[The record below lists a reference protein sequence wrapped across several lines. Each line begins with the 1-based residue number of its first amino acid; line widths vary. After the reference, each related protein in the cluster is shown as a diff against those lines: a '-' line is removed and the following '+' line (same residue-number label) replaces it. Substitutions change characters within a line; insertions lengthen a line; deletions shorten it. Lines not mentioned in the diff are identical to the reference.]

1 MSTTLEC
8 VSDWIIR
15 QRWYAGKGH
24 VPRLRI
30 LSADPV
36 PNDDPDA
43 RVSILLVMD
52 DEGHVP
58 TLYQVPIVE
67 RATLQPSERP
77 FLIGQNDDGDFI
89 FDGPHD
95 PAYPKAL
102 LHLLAPDLAREVS
115 VTGSVVLS
123 GEQSNTSI
131 IYEIDGTSS
140 IICKVFRTLHNG
152 DNPDVTLQ
160 AALSAAGST
169 AVPRFVGQVRG
180 EWIDVGQP
188 SGRAAGHLAFAQEFL
203 AGSDDGWKV
212 ALRFAADGT
221 DFTSLARSLG
231 EQTARV
237 HSGLASVMPTIAA
250 NSAEIAGFG
259 VSWARRLNLAIRE
272 VPALLGS
279 REAIEAVY
287 ETARTGTWP
296 RLQRIHGDYHLGQAL
311 LAPERGWVLVD
322 FEGEPLRP
330 MNERDRPD
338 VALRDVAG
346 MLRSFDYAAGATPGI
361 SAEWAP
367 ACREAFVAGYLAE
380 SGANIEVFR
389 PLLDAFELDKAV
401 YEAIYEARNRPDW
414 LAIPLRG
421 IEQLLASRHDE
432 RAGTAR
438 LGA

>member
-8 VSDWIIR
+8 VSEWITR

-24 VPRLRI
+24 EPRLRI
-30 LSADPV
+30 LSAEILPS
-36 PNDDPDA
+36 DDPDA
-43 RVSILLVMD
+43 RVSVLLVMD

-67 RATLQPSERP
+67 RSSLQPAERA
-77 FLIGQNDDGDFI
+77 FLIGQNDDGDYI

-95 PAYPKAL
+95 PAYTRAL
-102 LHLLAPDLAREVS
+102 LAVLAPDLDGEL
-115 VTGSVVLS
+115 TGSAVLS

-131 IYEIDGTSS
+131 IFEIDGVPS

-160 AALSAAGST
+160 AALSEAGST
-169 AVPRFVGQVRG
+169 AVPHFVGQMRG
-180 EWIDVGQP
+180 EWADVGQP

-212 ALRFAADGT
+212 ALRYAASGS
-221 DFTSLARSLG
+221 DFSELARSLG

-237 HSGLASVMPTIAA
+237 HSGLASAMPTNEASADDVAA
-250 NSAEIAGFG
+250 FA
-259 VSWARRLNLAIRE
+259 VSWARRLMLATRE
-272 VPALLGS
+272 VPALVES
-279 REAIEAVY
+279 REAIEAIY
-287 ETARTGTWP
+287 ETARSGTWP
-296 RLQRIHGDYHLGQAL
+296 RLQRIHGDFHLGQAL
-311 LAPERGWVLVD
+311 LAPDRGWVLVD

-346 MLRSFDYAAGATPGI
+346 MLRSFDYAAGATPGLP
-361 SAEWAP
+361 AEWAA
-367 ACREAFVAGYLAE
+367 ACREAFIAGYLAE
-380 SGANIEVFR
+380 SGVDIEVFR

-421 IEQLLASRHDE
+421 IEQLLAAR
-432 RAGTAR
+432 TAR
-438 LGA
+438 SA

>member
-1 MSTTLEC
+1 MSTTLE
-8 VSDWIIR
+8 SISGWIIR

-36 PNDDPDA
+36 PTDDPEA
-43 RVSILLVMD
+43 TVSVLLVMD

-58 TLYQVPIVE
+58 TLYQVPIVA
-67 RATLQPSERP
+67 RSTLQPAQHP
-77 FLIGQNDDGDFI
+77 FLIGRGDEGEYL
-89 FDGPHD
+89 FDGPND
-95 PAYPKAL
+95 PAYPAAL
-102 LHLLAPDLAREVS
+102 LTLLAPDLAREVTITAS
-115 VTGSVVLS
+115 SVLS

-131 IYEIDGTSS
+131 IYEIDGVPS

-180 EWIDVGQP
+180 EWDDVGQP
-188 SGRAAGHLAFAQEFL
+188 DGRAAGHLAFAQEFL
-203 AGSDDGWKV
+203 AGADDGWKV
-212 ALRFAADGT
+212 ALRFAAAGE
-221 DFTSLARSLG
+221 DFSGLARSLG

-237 HSGLASVMPTIAA
+237 HSGLAEVMPTNETAA
-250 NSAEIAGFG
+250 DDVAAVG
-259 VSWARRLNLAIRE
+259 VTWARRLTLATRE
-272 VPALLGS
+272 VPALLES
-279 REAIEAVY
+279 RAAIEAVY

-296 RLQRIHGDYHLGQAL
+296 RLQRIHGDFHLGQAL
-311 LAPERGWVLVD
+311 LVPERGWVLVD

-361 SAEWAP
+361 SPQWAS
-367 ACREAFVAGYLAE
+367 ASRDAFLAGYLAE
-380 SGANIEVFR
+380 SGVDIEVFR
-389 PLLDAFELDKAV
+389 SLLVAFELDKAV

-421 IEQLLASRHDE
+421 IEQLLA
-432 RAGTAR
+432 AGRSSQASSAT

>member
-8 VSDWIIR
+8 ISDWITQ
-15 QRWYAGKGH
+15 QRWFAGKGH
-24 VPRLRI
+24 IPRLRI
-30 LSADPV
+30 LANDPV
-36 PNDDPDA
+36 PYDDPEA

-67 RATLQPSERP
+67 RATLQPAERS
-77 FLIGQNDDGDFI
+77 FLIGQNDDGQYI

-95 PAYPKAL
+95 PAFPKAL
-102 LHLLAPDLAREVS
+102 LYLMAPDLAREVT
-115 VTGSVVLS
+115 VTGSKVLS

-131 IYEIDGTSS
+131 IYDIDGTAS

-169 AVPRFVGQVRG
+169 AVPRFVGQLRG
-180 EWIDVGQP
+180 EWDDVGQP
-188 SGRAAGHLAFAQEFL
+188 NGRAAGHLAFAQEFL
-203 AGSDDGWKV
+203 AGADDGWKV
-212 ALRFAADGT
+212 ALRYAAAGD
-221 DFTSLARSLG
+221 DFTALARSLG

-237 HSGLASVMPTIAA
+237 HSGLASVMPTSEAGT
-250 NSAEIAGFG
+250 AEIDGFG
-259 VSWARRLNLAIRE
+259 VSWARRLMLAIRE
-272 VPALLGS
+272 VPALLES
-279 REAIEAVY
+279 RDEIEAVY
-287 ETARTGTWP
+287 ETARTATWP

-311 LAPERGWVLVD
+311 LVPDRGWVLVD

-346 MLRSFDYAAGATPGI
+346 MLRSFDYAAGATPGNPI
-361 SAEWAP
+361 AWAV

-380 SGANIEVFR
+380 ADVDIEVFR

-421 IEQLLASRHDE
+421 IEQLLAAR
-432 RAGTAR
+432 TAR

>member
-8 VSDWIIR
+8 VSDWMTR

-36 PNDDPDA
+36 PSDDPES

-67 RATLQPSERP
+67 RSTLQPAERP
-77 FLIGQNDDGDFI
+77 FLIGQNDDGDYI

-95 PAYPKAL
+95 PAYPRAL
-102 LHLLAPDLAREVS
+102 LFLLAPDLAREVT
-115 VTGSVVLS
+115 VTGSKVLS

-131 IYEIDGTSS
+131 IYEIDGTPS

-180 EWIDVGQP
+180 EWDDVGQP

-203 AGSDDGWKV
+203 AGADDGWKV
-212 ALRFAADGT
+212 ALQYAANGS
-221 DFTSLARSLG
+221 DFTDLARALG
-231 EQTARV
+231 AQTARV
-237 HSGLASVMPTIAA
+237 HSGLASVMPSNETSADDIAA
-250 NSAEIAGFG
+250 FG
-259 VSWARRLNLAIRE
+259 VSWARRLTLATRE
-272 VPALLGS
+272 VPALLES
-279 REAIEAVY
+279 RAEIEAVY
-287 ETARTGTWP
+287 ETARTGVWP
-296 RLQRIHGDYHLGQAL
+296 RLQRIHGDFHLGQAL
-311 LAPERGWVLVD
+311 LVPDRGWVLVD

-346 MLRSFDYAAGATPGI
+346 ALRSFDYAAGATPGI
-361 SAEWAP
+361 SADWAP
-367 ACREAFVAGYLAE
+367 ACRDAFVAGYLAE
-380 SGANIEVFR
+380 SGVDIEVFR

-421 IEQLLASRHDE
+421 IAQLLDSRRVE
-432 RAGTAR
+432 GAPAAR
-438 LGA
+438 LEA

>member
-8 VSDWIIR
+8 VSDWMTR

-36 PNDDPDA
+36 PSDDPES

-67 RATLQPSERP
+67 RSTLQPAERA
-77 FLIGQNDDGDFI
+77 FLIGQNDDGDYI

-95 PAYPKAL
+95 PAYPRAL
-102 LHLLAPDLAREVS
+102 LFLLAPDLAREVT
-115 VTGSVVLS
+115 VTGSKVLS

-131 IYEIDGTSS
+131 IYEIDGTPS

-160 AALSAAGST
+160 AALSTAGST

-180 EWIDVGQP
+180 EWDDVGQP

-203 AGSDDGWKV
+203 AGADDGWKV
-212 ALRFAADGT
+212 ALRYAASGT
-221 DFTSLARSLG
+221 DFAELSRSLG

-237 HSGLASVMPTIAA
+237 HSGLASVMPTNEPDEADVAA
-250 NSAEIAGFG
+250 VA
-259 VSWARRLNLAIRE
+259 VSWARRLTLATRE
-272 VPALLGS
+272 VPALLDS
-279 REAIEAVY
+279 RAAIEAVY
-287 ETARTGTWP
+287 EEARVGSWP

-311 LAPERGWVLVD
+311 LVPDRGWVLVD

-367 ACREAFVAGYLAE
+367 ACREAFVAGYLEE
-380 SGANIEVFR
+380 SDVDIEVFR

-421 IEQLLASRHDE
+421 IEQLLARRE
-432 RAGTAR
+432 EAAGAAR
-438 LGA
+438 LEA